1 MCVLTAGMLCGQTV
15 PAYAADASSGN
26 TGTEAPQTS
35 ETPAVP
41 SAEPSLEPTD
51 VPTPEPTA
59 APTAAPEETPAVTP
73 TAAPTPESVSSGS
86 ESTSS
91 STSEADSR
99 DQEEKPEDSGDTGD
113 TRESGENITPVVDP
127 SAGNVYVNETEN
139 EKEVYRYLVGSLG
152 LNRAAAAGLMGNFWH
167 ECGFNQAAVG
177 GGGISY
183 GLAQWTGSN
192 FLLMKG
198 WCDSNGQDYRT
209 VKGQMA
215 FLKYDL
221 ETRFQGCYAYL
232 KSVPESAD
240 GAYAAAVY
248 FCTDYERPLYTAQ
261 QAVIRGNTTRATYWP
276 RYQNAA
282 TDGLLDP
289 IEDYMEWLENYVA
302 DDSHGYSSVSFTNN
316 PDVNECSLIWYA
328 LYENGYLIGE
338 NENRPFGFDSM
349 AEVLEKHGFEEQ
361 PDTEADLSKLQY
373 GDIIVNADSSGA
385 SVYLRNG
392 RMYLAQQTDAN
403 KNNGE
408 KPGDQGKEVF
418 LGTMEKGVERK
429 VYRLKEK
436 DSLPAYAAKAL
447 ENFPRQDYLAV
458 NSISKVTDGQTDSY
472 SFLTEMLREA
482 EILSGEESVTS
493 GTEEAVL
500 SQKGFQNV
508 SARILEK
515 TDSIKKGDI
524 VRDIRYGTGIAL
536 GNNYYILVE
545 KESGGSRI
553 VVKCMA
559 DSSWR
564 KVLRKNTQ
572 A

>member
-232 KSVPESAD
+232 KSVPETAD

-289 IEDYMEWLENYVA
+289 IEDYMEWLEDYVA

-403 KNNGE
+403 KNSGE

-436 DSLPAYAAKAL
+436 DSLPAYAVKAL
-447 ENFPRQDYLAV
+447 EDLPRQDYLAV
-458 NSISKVTDGQTDSY
+458 NSISKVADGQTDSY
-472 SFLTEMLREA
+472 SFLTEMLRGA
-482 EILSGEESVTS
+482 EMLSGEESVTS

-500 SQKGFQNV
+500 EQKGFQNV
-508 SARILEK
+508 SAQILEK

-545 KESGGSRI
+545 KESDGSRI
-553 VVKCMA
+553 VVKGMA